1 MKSICLLISL
11 ISILSLGTASGQF
24 DLNVEMTV
32 FPNSLTLLTYVDT
45 TVPTVSYQTFINA
58 GSRDET
64 KPGASG
70 IAHVFEH
77 MMFRGT
83 EKYPDYDEAISYM
96 GPQTNAY
103 TSEDYTCYFIN
114 AKAEFLENII
124 EVESDRVRNLSF
136 SREAFRRE
144 LGPVKEERRRGT
156 DDDADGF
163 LYQELGR
170 LAYRKHTYRHPVIG
184 WEQDLEKN
192 LTYADAM
199 AFKRLFYEPNYTT
212 IIISGNFDRAK
223 AEELILQYYGT
234 WKPSLPPTSQVRQ
247 EPKQDK
253 LRRKDFDW
261 KDSHIPPKMLIAYKA
276 PDLNFDTPD
285 LVALQAL
292 TNVLFSKTGR
302 LYKKLKTDHPV
313 VQDISGNL
321 EGKKDTGLFT
331 ISLSLKPGEDFD
343 SVLAIVQ
350 GELDDVMKN
359 GITDVELER
368 AVNPMKSSF
377 LFRLNSPFRTG
388 GMIGYYQMTGG
399 NYRMMY
405 TYYDILGLLTTED
418 IKSAAEKYLKP
429 SNSSIVTLSPKKI
442 EEGEPA
448 S

>member
-1 MKSICLLISL
+1 MKSICLLVSL
-11 ISILSLGTASGQF
+11 ISVLSLGKASGQF
-24 DLNVEMTV
+24 DLDIEMTV

-83 EKYPDYDEAISYM
+83 KKYPDYDEAISYM

-144 LGPVKEERRRGT
+144 LGPVKEERRRGV
-156 DDDADGF
+156 DEDADGF

-199 AFKRLFYEPNYTT
+199 DFKRIFYEPNYTT

-223 AEELILQYYGT
+223 AEELVLQYYGD

-247 EPKQDK
+247 EPKQEK
-253 LRRKDFDW
+253 MRRKDFNW
-261 KDSHIPPKMLIAYKA
+261 KDSHTPLKMLVAYKA

-292 TNVLFSKTGR
+292 SNVLFSKTGR
-302 LYKKLKTDHPV
+302 LYKKLKTDRAM

-321 EGKKDTGLFT
+321 EGKKDIGLFT
-331 ISLSLKPGEDFD
+331 INAALKPGQDFD
-343 SVLAIVQ
+343 SVLVIIQ
-350 GELDDVMKN
+350 SELDNVIQN
-359 GITDVELER
+359 GITKEELEQ
-368 AVNPMKSSF
+368 AVNPMKSEF

-388 GMIGYYQMTGG
+388 GAIGYFQMTGG
-399 NYRMMY
+399 NYKMMY
-405 TYYDILGLLTTED
+405 KYYDSLGALTTGD
-418 IKSAAEKYLKP
+418 LQSAAKAYLQP
-429 SNSSIVTLSPKKI
+429 SNSTIVTLSPKKS
-442 EEGEPA
+442 EEGESA